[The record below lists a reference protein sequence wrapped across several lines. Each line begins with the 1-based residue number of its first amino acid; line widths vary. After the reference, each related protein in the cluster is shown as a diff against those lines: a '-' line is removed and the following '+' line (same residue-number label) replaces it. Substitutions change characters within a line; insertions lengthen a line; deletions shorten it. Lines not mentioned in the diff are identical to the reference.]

1 MSSCLINCFL
11 SYKGAEL
18 CWIEATRLAQVYIVI
33 QCTVAGQVRSG
44 QASDVTGH
52 A

>member
-1 MSSCLINCFL
+1 MLDRGHALGSI
-11 SYKGAEL
+11 
-18 CWIEATRLAQVYIVI
+18 YIVV

-52 A
+52 AASGR